1 MNLYLPPCILR
12 EQVLYYSIVA
22 PASIRNAVTCRLVK
36 MVDLRLVVNAVVE
49 WDAVGMKL
57 HFGCVK
63 TQVRIKGN
71 EVENEMDKAR
81 CLMPNPTSK
90 I

>member
-1 MNLYLPPCILR
+1 M
-12 EQVLYYSIVA
+12 LYYSIVA
-22 PASIRNAVTCRLVK
+22 LGSIQNAVTCRLVK
-36 MVDLRLVVNAVVE
+36 MVDLGIVVNAVEE
-49 WDAVGMKL
+49 WDALGMKL

-81 CLMPNPTSK
+81 CLRLNSTSK
-90 I
+90 M

>member
-1 MNLYLPPCILR
+1 M
-12 EQVLYYSIVA
+12 
-22 PASIRNAVTCRLVK
+22 TCRLVK
-36 MVDLRLVVNAVVE
+36 MVDLTIVVNVVEE

-71 EVENEMDKAR
+71 ELENEMDKAR
-81 CLMPNPTSK
+81 CLMPNSTSK
-90 I
+90 M

>member
-1 MNLYLPPCILR
+1 M
-12 EQVLYYSIVA
+12 LYYSIVA
-22 PASIRNAVTCRLVK
+22 LASIWNAVTCRLVK
-36 MVDLRLVVNAVVE
+36 MVDLRIVVNAVEE

-63 TQVRIKGN
+63 TQLRIKGN

-81 CLMPNPTSK
+81 CLMPNSTSK
-90 I
+90 M

>member
-1 MNLYLPPCILR
+1 
-12 EQVLYYSIVA
+12 
-22 PASIRNAVTCRLVK
+22 
-36 MVDLRLVVNAVVE
+36 MVDLKIVVNAVVE

-63 TQVRIKGN
+63 TQVRIKSN
-71 EVENEMDKAR
+71 EIDHELDKAR
-81 CLMPNPTSK
+81 CLMPNPTSQ

>member
-1 MNLYLPPCILR
+1 MVEL
-12 EQVLYYSIVA
+12 
-22 PASIRNAVTCRLVK
+22 ASIRNAVTCRLVK
-36 MVDLRLVVNAVVE
+36 MVDLRIVVNAVEE
-49 WDAVGMKL
+49 WDGVGMKL

-81 CLMPNPTSK
+81 CLMPNSTSK
-90 I
+90 M